1 MSNTTAPKKHI
12 LLATTGASPQ
22 VVTETLFAIHEQNLP
37 WPEEIQIITTA
48 FGKKKAE
55 AGLFSEAHLQRMCEE
70 IGKPV
75 FQPEQVKIL
84 VVPDANGVEVEDARS
99 LEDHEALANFITTKV
114 RDLTADEN
122 NVIHAS
128 LAGGRKTMTF
138 YLGYAMSL
146 FGRSCDVLSHVLVSE
161 LYETLPGFWYP
172 SKTQAPLYTRDN
184 KQLSP
189 ADATVTLAEIPF
201 IRHRHELPTV
211 LANESESDI
220 NFRKLVRLINLGDS
234 PEDLHLEINLQTK
247 KITVSDLKKNS
258 PIEPVVIDALQKNSG
273 PKKFNAMELI
283 FFACI
288 ARQPEDKKVI
298 RPADDKSTDAERLFE
313 LIMAEM
319 HNITGNA
326 NGDKKVT
333 LDAFEDDL
341 NISSKSLAYFKGN
354 AAKELDKNWFD
365 QHKTRLKAKLSE
377 SLPAK
382 VVERLVPTQIDEE
395 ENSTRKAGYAIPLAR
410 TNIRLVNANGSVAE

>member
-1 MSNTTAPKKHI
+1 MSNTNAPKKHI

-114 RDLTADEN
+114 RDLAADEN

-189 ADATVTLAEIPF
+189 ADATVTLATIPF
-201 IRHRHELPTV
+201 IRHRHELPKV

-234 PEDLHLEINLQTK
+234 PNQILLTVDLPNRKIVVSDKQDGTILLDFEPNILALAFYSLLVRATLKGEKTLYRPSGSYAHAAGTALRDGILEELLKIEQHP
-247 KITVSDLKKNS
+247 ITVAVESNIAVYLSMLDSVNTRS
-258 PIEPVVIDALQKNSG
+258 VDALKNPLKDSW
-273 PKKFNAMELI
+273 FSQRRDELVDELT
-283 FFACI
+283 
-288 ARQPEDKKVI
+288 RHLSVPVSNWLSPEIIWNEDG
-298 RPADDKSTDAERLFE
+298 ERVSNRAKGGGYGIQLPPE
-313 LIMAEM
+313 
-319 HNITGNA
+319 NIT
-326 NGDKKVT
+326 
-333 LDAFEDDL
+333 LIEM
-341 NISSKSLAYFKGN
+341 
-354 AAKELDKNWFD
+354 
-365 QHKTRLKAKLSE
+365 
-377 SLPAK
+377 PA
-382 VVERLVPTQIDEE
+382 
-395 ENSTRKAGYAIPLAR
+395 
-410 TNIRLVNANGSVAE
+410 

>member
-114 RDLTADEN
+114 RDLAADEN

-161 LYETLPGFWYP
+161 LYEMLPGFWYP
-172 SKTQAPLYTRDN
+172 SKTQAPLHN
-184 KQLSP
+184 KRVEKDVSP
-189 ADATVTLAEIPF
+189 ADATVMLAEIPF
-201 IRHRHELPTV
+201 IRHRHELPKV

-234 PEDLHLEINLQTK
+234 PNQILLTVDLPKRKIVVSDKQDGTILLNFEPNILALAFYSLLVRATLKDEKTLYRPSGSYAHAAGTVLRDSILEELLKIEQHP
-247 KITVSDLKKNS
+247 ITVAVKSNLAGYLSMLDSVNTRS
-258 PIEPVVIDALQKNSG
+258 VDALKNPLKDSW
-273 PKKFNAMELI
+273 FSQRRDELVDELT
-283 FFACI
+283 
-288 ARQPEDKKVI
+288 RHLSVPVSNWLSPEIIWNEDG
-298 RPADDKSTDAERLFE
+298 ERVSNKTKGGGYGIQLPPE
-313 LIMAEM
+313 
-319 HNITGNA
+319 NIT
-326 NGDKKVT
+326 
-333 LDAFEDDL
+333 LIEM
-341 NISSKSLAYFKGN
+341 
-354 AAKELDKNWFD
+354 
-365 QHKTRLKAKLSE
+365 
-377 SLPAK
+377 PA
-382 VVERLVPTQIDEE
+382 
-395 ENSTRKAGYAIPLAR
+395 
-410 TNIRLVNANGSVAE
+410 

>member
-1 MSNTTAPKKHI
+1 MSNTNAPKKHI

-37 WPEEIQIITTA
+37 WPEEIQIITTT

-114 RDLTADEN
+114 RDLAADEN

-161 LYETLPGFWYP
+161 PSYENLASFWYP
-172 SKTQAPLYTRDN
+172 SKIQAQLTDREHKPVYRKDDSPLMA
-184 KQLSP
+184 

-201 IRHRHELPTV
+201 IRHRHELPKV
-211 LANESESDI
+211 LANESKSDI
-220 NFRKLVRLINLGDS
+220 NFRRLVRLINLGDS
-234 PEDLHLEINLQTK
+234 PDQILLTVDLPNR
-247 KITVSDLKKNS
+247 KIIVSDKQDGTVLLDFEPNMLALAFYSLLVRATLKGDATLYRPSGDYAHVAGTVLRDAILEELLKIEEQPIKGEIGDNIEDNLKLLNCLNTRSADALKKPLKDTWFSQRRDELVDGLTRHLSVPVSNWLS
-258 PIEPVVIDALQKNSG
+258 PEVIWNEDGERVSNKTKGGGYGIQL
-273 PKKFNAMELI
+273 P
-283 FFACI
+283 
-288 ARQPEDKKVI
+288 PE
-298 RPADDKSTDAERLFE
+298 
-313 LIMAEM
+313 
-319 HNITGNA
+319 NIT
-326 NGDKKVT
+326 
-333 LDAFEDDL
+333 LIEM
-341 NISSKSLAYFKGN
+341 
-354 AAKELDKNWFD
+354 
-365 QHKTRLKAKLSE
+365 
-377 SLPAK
+377 PA
-382 VVERLVPTQIDEE
+382 
-395 ENSTRKAGYAIPLAR
+395 
-410 TNIRLVNANGSVAE
+410 